1 MRESEE
7 IEMQI
12 RQISKECLY
21 RKTDFPLKEMID
33 LVVSVKN
40 T

>member
-21 RKTDFPLKEMID
+21 RKTDFPLKDD